1 MYILFQFGLPSVES
15 PKASFSSYGGRET
28 TKTGVSIQPKGFYR
42 LDSKKSIGSFNP
54 TSPASDNSSSNGVT
68 QSSSYSFSSRSSS
81 SSYKY

>member
-1 MYILFQFGLPSVES
+1 MES
-15 PKASFSSYGGRET
+15 PKSSFSSYGGRET

-54 TSPASDNSSSNGVT
+54 TSTASSASDNSSTNGVT